1 MVNVHVM
8 KVIFKTF
15 LKEDLLERL
24 EFHNDMLSG
33 FHPET
38 MEYED
43 AQTIIDLIT
52 KELQTR

>member
-24 EFHNDMLSG
+24 EFHNNVLNG
-33 FHPET
+33 LEPET
-38 MEYED
+38 MESEET
-43 AQTIIDLIT
+43 QTIIDLMN

>member
-8 KVIFKTF
+8 KIIFKNF

-24 EFHNDMLSG
+24 EFQNDVLSG

-43 AQTIIDLIT
+43 TQTIIDLIT

>member
-8 KVIFKTF
+8 KIIFKNF

-24 EFHNDMLSG
+24 EFHNDVLSG
-33 FHPET
+33 LEPDT
-38 MEYED
+38 MESEET
-43 AQTIIDLIT
+43 QTIIDLMT